1 MRISYER
8 WRAGSLRCRPKA
20 NLIGRLLLGAG
31 VCAALAACAGVVSAQ
46 EPPRFDG
53 RDHYT
58 LFDRHLQTRE
68 LRRQLEQPGQEFR
81 LLRNHDRLWAAGEFS
96 FGTQQTWDGGGSLW
110 QDDDLIESE
119 LSLFSRR
126 LRFMFVQWQTDY
138 SLLDLQRIAEFM
150 PPKLEGAV
158 ARYADVTLDLPLP
171 AGFHSALEYALRFRA

>member
-46 EPPRFDG
+46 ELPRFDG

-96 FGTQQTWDGGGSLW
+96 IGTQQTWDGGEQAHFHGFGIADSFASLEILP
-110 QDDDLIESE
+110 DLHVNVNLLAFNPSASDGYRVSAVVKPGIAVDFGGE
-119 LSLFSRR
+119 LFRIADR
-126 LRFMFVQWQTDY
+126 PLRFGVTGTD
-138 SLLDLQRIAEFM
+138 
-150 PPKLEGAV
+150 
-158 ARYADVTLDLPLP
+158 
-171 AGFHSALEYALRFRA
+171 